1 MSGVET
7 LLHRLM
13 DLDRPLLVALD
24 VDGTLAPI
32 VHDPDS
38 ATIPTQTLST
48 LAALAAAPDLEVA
61 LITGR
66 DWPSLRRMEQLEG
79 IWRAVEHG
87 GLVLAPG
94 ETPTDRK
101 LSPEQQQALQRF
113 RAWADEHAPD
123 AFIEHKPQAIALHVR
138 PIVEK
143 DPDRA
148 ERLLDKADE
157 LAQSLGLHVRRGR
170 ALREAEAAHHDKANA
185 VREILQRSG
194 ASSVF
199 FAGDD
204 LTDMAAIELAS
215 NKGIGAFV
223 RSEERRDPPSDAAV
237 VLDGIDEVADVLAGL
252 LKRSSA

>member
-7 LLHRLM
+7 LLQRLM

-38 ATIPTQTLST
+38 ATIPPQTLST
-48 LAALAAAPDLEVA
+48 LAALAAAPELELA

-66 DWPSLRRMEQLEG
+66 DWTSLRRMEQLEG

-94 ETPTDRK
+94 ETPTERK
-101 LSPEQQQALQRF
+101 LTPKQREALERF
-113 RAWADEHAPD
+113 RVWTDEHAPD

-148 ERLLDKADE
+148 ERLLDRADE
-157 LAQSLGLHVRRGR
+157 LARSLGLHVRRGR
-170 ALREAEAAHHDKANA
+170 ALREAEAVHHDKANA
-185 VREILQRSG
+185 VREILRRSG
-194 ASSVF
+194 ARSVF

-204 LTDMAAIELAS
+204 LTDLAAIELAS
-215 NKGIGAFV
+215 NEGIGAFV
-223 RSEERRDPPSDAAV
+223 RSDERRDPPPDASF
-237 VLDGIDEVADVLAGL
+237 VLKGIDEVAAVLAGL
-252 LKRSSA
+252 SQRSGG